1 MDHLVLEIGLA
12 LGLIA
17 IGMGIANR
25 FGLSTVPFLIVIGM
39 IVGPHA
45 PTIWK
50 FDFRFVETEQLISFM
65 GRIGVLFL
73 LFYLGLE
80 SNVSRLIKAGRSILA
95 GGSTYISI
103 NFFAGLSFGF
113 LAGFDLKETLVI
125 AGITTISSSA
135 IVAKILFDYR
145 RTANPETEL
154 ILGITMFEDV
164 FLAVYLSLLSGV
176 VLSGATSFAG
186 IAASGG
192 IALAFIA
199 GLLFAGR
206 WATPL
211 LNRFFNIAS
220 SEVFVVVVFA
230 CLFLLAGLGETIHV
244 AESIGALLLGLILGE
259 TSHSQRMENLVV
271 PFRDFFGALFFFSFG
286 LSIDPFSLGGA
297 AWMAAGAAL
306 LSLIG
311 VTVAA
316 LIVGRRMEMTLT
328 ASLNIGFT
336 LLSRGEFSIIIAS
349 LVVLG
354 GLDPSIQP
362 FAALYVLILAGI
374 APLLAKESDRI
385 ADLYERL
392 KERLRP
398 DEDLTEVPD
407 ADEQEPEAE
416 VPVGAGPEWAPTALL
431 PRIEGGSVANGG
443 EEGGEN

>member
-17 IGMGIANR
+17 AAMVIANR

-39 IVGPHA
+39 VVGPHA

-50 FDFRFVETEQLISFM
+50 FDFRFVETEGLISFM
-65 GRIGVLFL
+65 GRMGVLFL

-80 SNVSRLIKAGRSILA
+80 SNVSRLIKAGRSILI

-103 NFFAGLSFGF
+103 NFLTGLAFAFFAGFGVQ
-113 LAGFDLKETLVI
+113 ETLIV

-164 FLAVYLSLLSGV
+164 FLAVYLSLISGI
-176 VLSGATSFAG
+176 VLSTATSIGGVAV
-186 IAASGG
+186 SGG
-192 IALAFIA
+192 IALAFIV
-199 GLLFAGR
+199 GLIVAGR

-211 LNRFFNIAS
+211 LDRFFSIAS
-220 SEVFVVVVFA
+220 SEVFIVVVFA

-286 LSIDPFSLGGA
+286 LSIDPFTLGGA
-297 AWMAAGAAL
+297 IGMAVIAAS

-311 VTVAA
+311 VTIAA
-316 LIVGRRMEMTLT
+316 VIVGRRMKLSLV
-328 ASLNIGFT
+328 ASFNISFT
-336 LLSRGEFSIIIAS
+336 LLARGEFSIIIAT
-349 LVVLG
+349 LALTG
-354 GLDPSIQP
+354 GLDPTIQP
-362 FAALYVLILAGI
+362 FAALYVLILASA
-374 APLLAKESDRI
+374 APLLAKESERI
-385 ADLYERL
+385 VGFYEQLTSYFERPSEPAD
-392 KERLRP
+392 P
-398 DEDLTEVPD
+398 PD
-407 ADEQEPEAE
+407 ADAEAE
-416 VPVGAGPEWAPTALL
+416 EEQQESG
-431 PRIEGGSVANGG
+431 IER
-443 EEGGEN
+443 E